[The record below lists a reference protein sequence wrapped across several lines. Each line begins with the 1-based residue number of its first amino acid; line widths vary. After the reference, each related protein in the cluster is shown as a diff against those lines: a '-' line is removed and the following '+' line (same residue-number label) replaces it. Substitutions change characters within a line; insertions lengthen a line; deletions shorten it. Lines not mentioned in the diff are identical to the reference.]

1 MIKLSDV
8 STSKLYSKITKR
20 YNEAETPSDALEW
33 LDIITVFDKKKINDY
48 QRLKDMLEQFK
59 TNKFFRFIRNDLESV
74 ERKINEANILGVE
87 PEIYTQEWYKG
98 TNIDDKTLNLTDK
111 GTMGSVLLMSNPL
124 HASTMKQR
132 KINSYSIFDLKFLLA
147 HLQSDLRNEFRFAS
161 GCYSKEDMVKIIEL
175 IKFYEQQVERQA
187 NEIRENSPYLL
198 PTNIFEINSI
208 YKQDIVESELT
219 EIAEYLVD
227 SGNVFI
233 WGNLCDADKLRL
245 LKVIKQPNNYAR
257 KNFINTI
264 SNYTTLDEL
273 QQGIVKKKTL
283 ERFIVK

>member
-1 MIKLSDV
+1 MIKLSDI
-8 STSKLYSKITKR
+8 STSKLYSKIRKR
-20 YNEAETPSDALEW
+20 YNEAETTDVLEW
-33 LDIITVFDKKKINDY
+33 LNILTIFDKNEINDY

-59 TNKFFRFIRNDLESV
+59 TNKFFRFVRNDLESV
-74 ERKINEANILGVE
+74 ERKINEANILGIE

-98 TNIDDKTLNLTDK
+98 TNIDDKTLNITDNE
-111 GTMGSVLLMSNPL
+111 TMGNVLLMSNPL
-124 HASTMKQR
+124 HAPTRQQR
-132 KINSYSIFDLKFLLA
+132 KIISYSIADLKFLLA

-161 GCYSKEDMVKIIEL
+161 GCYSKEDMVKLIEL

-187 NEIRENSPYLL
+187 KEIKENSPCLL
-198 PTNIFEINSI
+198 PRNIFEIDSV
-208 YKQDIVESELT
+208 YKKDIVESQLT

-264 SNYTTLDEL
+264 SNYTTLVEL

-283 ERFIVK
+283 DRFIIK